1 MPRPGKWDPSLRDG
15 VTGNMSDFEFED
27 EGSSPSPAANLFHD
41 STRRFKL
48 DSSNFRAALIGEPFY
63 GWSMARR
70 FNRGR
75 FNGLLRGVG
84 LAQGRAKA

>member
-1 MPRPGKWDPSLRDG
+1 
-15 VTGNMSDFEFED
+15 
-27 EGSSPSPAANLFHD
+27 
-41 STRRFKL
+41 
-48 DSSNFRAALIGEPFY
+48 
-63 GWSMARR
+63 MARR